1 MLNTINNTKME
12 ILKYNPE
19 AYRSTSFN
27 HFIDQFFNDEFSGG
41 RMVKKF
47 TPKVDIAETDK
58 SFEIQLQL
66 PGIPKEQIDI
76 AIEKNQIIVSG
87 ERNIKKSEKGKKFNS
102 IESHFGTFSRSFTLP
117 EDINKDKIE
126 AHHIHGILTI
136 DIPKDEKKMVKKSIA
151 IN

>member
-76 AIEKNQIIVSG
+76 AIEKNQIIGRTCGGHNSG
-87 ERNIKKSEKGKKFNS
+87 ARPNG
-102 IESHFGTFSRSFTLP
+102 IEQEQR
-117 EDINKDKIE
+117 
-126 AHHIHGILTI
+126 
-136 DIPKDEKKMVKKSIA
+136 
-151 IN
+151 

>member
-1 MLNTINNTKME
+1 
-12 ILKYNPE
+12 
-19 AYRSTSFN
+19 
-27 HFIDQFFNDEFSGG
+27 
-41 RMVKKF
+41 MVKKF

-87 ERNIKKSEKGKKFNS
+87 ERNIKKSEEGKKFNS

-117 EDINKDKIE
+117 EDINKEKIE

>member
-1 MLNTINNTKME
+1 MLNTINIIKME
-12 ILKYNPE
+12 ILKYNSE
-19 AYRSTSFN
+19 VYRPNSFN

-58 SFEIQLQL
+58 SFEVQLQL
-66 PGIPKEQIDI
+66 PGIPKDQIDI

-87 ERNIKKSEKGKKFNS
+87 ERNIEKNEEGKKFNS

-136 DIPKDEKKMVKKSIA
+136 NIPKDVKKMVKKSIA